1 MGNDNNKNGEKSRK
15 IRAFSF
21 FFFFFYNFHFFFFF
35 FLRGNE
41 GTLDFNIEE
50 ETRVGRESSVVKPSY
65 SLFTR
70 SIILDR

>member
-21 FFFFFYNFHFFFFF
+21 FFFFTTFIFFFF

-50 ETRVGRESSVVKPSY
+50 ETRVGRESGVVKPSY